1 MKGSA
6 HLPSGERVYAIGDVH
21 GRLDL
26 LASLIAAIR
35 RDNDARPMAEVR
47 VVLLGDLVDRGP
59 ASADVL
65 TWCQALAA
73 RHDRFIVLKG
83 NHEAVLVDALDGSF
97 PALAFWLRHGGDA
110 TLASCGVAADLAG
123 GGASLELMAAAKAHV
138 PADTI
143 AWLRDLPLTLRR
155 GDCLFVHAGIRPGVP
170 LSRQTPTDLLWIRDD
185 FIESTAVHPYLV
197 VHGHTIEDGEPC
209 VRNGRLGIDTGAYR
223 TGRLTAACIEGDS
236 VRTFG
241 TDARSFR
248 AGELAA
254 LDENVAHLLDF
265 GRIDRTRAHRSRTLR
280 RTAAVATFTALLVV
294 GTVTVVRDRGTTP
307 PALAPAAAPVV
318 AAQPLPRSPR
328 ENVVAQGSAV
338 TAGVRL
344 RGSPAIAAAVGSA
357 ATATITGGSAREL
370 PRPTTPS
377 PLRAG
382 AARGARPSDDARPSG
397 TASTGSVAVPVPS
410 ARAPASLAAAPAAA
424 FSRAGDK
431 ATPNATIDAG
441 IRRIPMSSGTPVVVA
456 RPAGRRPRSE
466 NKERLKAVDA
476 IRALR
481 RQ

>member
-26 LASLIAAIR
+26 LADLIAAIR
-35 RDNDARPMAEVR
+35 RDNDARPTAEVR
-47 VVLLGDLVDRGP
+47 VILLGDLVDRGP

-65 TWCQALAA
+65 TRCQALAA

-123 GGASLELMAAAKAHV
+123 GGASLDLMAAAKAHV
-138 PADTI
+138 PADTV

-185 FIESTAVHPYLV
+185 FIESTVGHPYLV
-197 VHGHTIEDGEPC
+197 VHGHTIEDGEPV

-265 GRIDRTRAHRSRTLR
+265 GHIDRTRAHRSRTLR
-280 RTAAVATFTALLVV
+280 RTAAVASFAALLVV

-307 PALAPAAAPVV
+307 PAPAAAPVA
-318 AAQPLPRSPR
+318 AAQAVPRSPR
-328 ENVVAQGSAV
+328 ENVVAKGSAV
-338 TAGVRL
+338 IAGVRL
-344 RGSPAIAAAVGSA
+344 PGSPAIAAAVGSA

-370 PRPTTPS
+370 PRLTRPS

-382 AARGARPSDDARPSG
+382 AARGTRPSDDARPSE
-397 TASTGSVAVPVPS
+397 TASTGSVAAPVPS
-410 ARAPASLAAAPAAA
+410 ARSPAPLAPAPAAA

-431 ATPNATIDAG
+431 AMPNTTIDAG
-441 IRRIPMSSGTPVVVA
+441 IRRIPMSSGAPVVIA
-456 RPAGRRPRSE
+456 RPAGRPPRSE